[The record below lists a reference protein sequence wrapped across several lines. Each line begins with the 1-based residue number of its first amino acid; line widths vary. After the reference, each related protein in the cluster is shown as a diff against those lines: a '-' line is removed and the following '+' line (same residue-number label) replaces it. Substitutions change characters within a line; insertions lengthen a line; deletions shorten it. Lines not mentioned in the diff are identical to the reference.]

1 MRAAMEFAVMVDI
14 ENPDNESVEIARDEA
29 VPVTNTGA
37 PVADASQPVAPPPR
51 KPRKPLAP
59 PTKHKSGKRK
69 PLAPLTI
76 AERLE
81 CGCFSLPQSAQ
92 LACCSVSS
100 LHKAAREGRLEF
112 VKMGGCTRVRGPELS
127 RYMNTKRG
135 E

>member
-1 MRAAMEFAVMVDI
+1 MIDRIEESTSRESAETTPAEASEPDAA
-14 ENPDNESVEIARDEA
+14 
-29 VPVTNTGA
+29 
-37 PVADASQPVAPPPR
+37 R
-51 KPRKPLAP
+51 KPRNPRAP
-59 PTKHKSGKRK
+59 RAAHKSGKRK

-112 VKMGGCTRVRGPELS
+112 VKMGGCTRIRGPELS